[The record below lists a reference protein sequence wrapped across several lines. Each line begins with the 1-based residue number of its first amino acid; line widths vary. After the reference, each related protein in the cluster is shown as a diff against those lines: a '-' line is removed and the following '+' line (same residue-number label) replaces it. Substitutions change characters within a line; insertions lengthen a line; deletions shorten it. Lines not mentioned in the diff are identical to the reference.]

1 MEQAVNPN
9 TTDLITPEQPP
20 EIAAMLDALPGLVG
34 AIDTAIKDTA
44 GKQMPFVL
52 LVFPGNGA
60 LHATN
65 ISPASQAVDAVKKLA
80 AAWNEQDNV

>member
-20 EIAAMLDALPGLVG
+20 EVAAMLDALPGLVG
-34 AIDTAIKDTA
+34 AIDNA
-44 GKQMPFVL
+44 L
-52 LVFPGNGA
+52 LVFPGQGA

-65 ISPASQAVDAVKKLA
+65 IAPASDAVKLIKQLA
-80 AAWNEQDNV
+80 HEWNEQGA

>member
-20 EIAAMLDALPGLVG
+20 EVAAMLDALPGLVG
-34 AIDTAIKDTA
+34 AIDAAIKDTA
-44 GKQMPFVL
+44 GRPMGFVL
-52 LVFPGNGA
+52 LVFPGQGA

-65 ISPASQAVDAVKKLA
+65 IAPAADAVKLITQLA
-80 AAWNEQDNV
+80 HEWNEQGA

>member
-9 TTDLITPEQPP
+9 TTDLVTPEQPP
-20 EIAAMLDALPGLVG
+20 EVAAMLDALPGLVG
-34 AIDTAIKDTA
+34 AIDAAVKDVA

-52 LVFPGNGA
+52 LVFPGQGA

-65 ISPASQAVDAVKKLA
+65 INPASQAITAIKQLA
-80 AAWNEQDNV
+80 HEWHEQGA

>member
-9 TTDLITPEQPP
+9 TVDLITPEQPP

-34 AIDTAIKDTA
+34 AIDAAIEDTA
-44 GKQMPFVL
+44 GKQLPFVL

-60 LHATN
+60 MHATN
-65 ISPASQAVDAVKKLA
+65 INPPAQGIAAVKQLA
-80 AAWNEQDNV
+80 AAWDAQEA